1 MNTFKNL
8 FTVALAV
15 LAGAGTALAAEAT
28 LGIGDPA
35 PNLKVG
41 QWVQGEP
48 VTGFAKDKAYIV
60 EFWATWC
67 GPCRVSIPHLN
78 EIWQKFKDKDLVVI
92 GQDAWEQDES
102 KVKPFVETM
111 GDKMTYRVALD
122 DKSEQKEGAMATT
135 WMKAAG
141 QNGIPTAFL
150 VDKQGK
156 IAWIGH
162 PMSLQEATIQEVLDG
177 KFDLA
182 KAKAEYLQQ
191 REAEGKLAKLSRQ
204 FSQQMQEKK
213 WDEADATLTEIGK
226 ALPASQ
232 QEAVSYARLPI
243 LLGKGDTDGALALV
257 EKISEKAKDNAPS
270 LNQLAWQ
277 LASQEN
283 LKGKLLDAACKIA
296 AKAND
301 VSGGK
306 DPAILDTL
314 ARTTF
319 LKGEKDKAV
328 ELQQKAV
335 DLADNDNLK
344 KQMRATLD
352 SYKAGK
358 LPGAE

>member
-1 MNTFKNL
+1 MNIFKNL
-8 FTVALAV
+8 FAVALAV
-15 LAGAGTALAAEAT
+15 LAGAGATLAADAT

-48 VTGFAKDKAYIV
+48 VTGFARDKAYIV

-122 DKSEQKEGAMATT
+122 DKSDLKEGVMATT
-135 WMKAAG
+135 WMKAAN

-162 PMSLQEATIQEVLDG
+162 PMSLQESTIQQVLDG
-177 KFDLA
+177 QFDLA
-182 KAKAEYLQQ
+182 KAKADYLK
-191 REAEGKLAKLSRQ
+191 EKELEGRLAKLSQQ
-204 FSQQMQEKK
+204 FSKQMQDKK
-213 WDEADATLTEIGK
+213 WDEADATLTEIGQ
-226 ALPASQ
+226 ALPASR
-232 QEAVSYARLPI
+232 QEAISYARLPI
-243 LLGKGDTDGALALV
+243 LLGKGDTDGALALI
-257 EKISEKAKDNAPS
+257 EKISEKSKDNAMS

-277 LASQEN
+277 LATQEN
-283 LKGKLLDAACKIA
+283 LKGKLLDAAYKIA
-296 AKAND
+296 LKANE

-306 DPAILDTL
+306 DPGILDTL

-335 DLADNDNLK
+335 DLADNADIK
-344 KQMRATLD
+344 KRMRATLD
-352 SYKAGK
+352 SYKDGK
-358 LPGAE
+358 LPAAE